1 ESGSRTWIYQYRVG
15 SKQRRMVLGN
25 AKSVPLAVAR
35 ENAGHIEARV
45 RLGQDPAI
53 DKEVA
58 RIEAGNTFG
67 AFVAQYLESRKS
79 DWRPR
84 SAVEVR
90 RHLMSHAKPLHS
102 MPVGSVSQRN
112 VASLLSDIAAR
123 SPVTANRVR
132 ASIAAMLSWAM
143 REGAQLP
150 AGNVAANTNKRDE

>member
-1 ESGSRTWIYQYRVG
+1 MLRASQVLPKTGRGLTVKFTIKSAAGMQLPPGKSAHIEFDSDIPGFGLRIRESGSRTWIYQYRLG

-67 AFVAQYLESRKS
+67 AFVAQ
-79 DWRPR
+79 
-84 SAVEVR
+84 
-90 RHLMSHAKPLHS
+90 
-102 MPVGSVSQRN
+102 
-112 VASLLSDIAAR
+112 
-123 SPVTANRVR
+123 
-132 ASIAAMLSWAM
+132 
-143 REGAQLP
+143 
-150 AGNVAANTNKRDE
+150 